1 MAFDMGLKRTAEARN
16 TSARLENSGQFIP
29 FNLGPVPAGSRVKS
43 RNRKWG
49 RFAYE
54 QDFFYR
60 FWPSP
65 RG

>member
-1 MAFDMGLKRTAEARN
+1 MAFDMELKRTGEARN
-16 TSARLENSGQFIP
+16 TSARLENSGQFNP
-29 FNLGPVPAGSRVKS
+29 FNLCRIPAGSRVKS
-43 RNRKWG
+43 RNRKWE

-54 QDFFYR
+54 RDFFYR